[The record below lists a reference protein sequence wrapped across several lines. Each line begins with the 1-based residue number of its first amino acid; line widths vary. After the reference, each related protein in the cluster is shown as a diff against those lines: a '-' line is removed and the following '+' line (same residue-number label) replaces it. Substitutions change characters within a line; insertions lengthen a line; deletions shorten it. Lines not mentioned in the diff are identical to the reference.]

1 MHPTRKRQRTNLA
14 VAVQI
19 KRERV
24 EPQGR
29 ERRFP
34 WVGFAAGVRA
44 MLRTNARTDNG
55 TQRTTELVAD
65 NPAGESAEDG
75 TNGQPTGVG
84 RIIAIIVAAV
94 FVRIAIV
101 AVFVGVTVA
110 TVFVS
115 IAVATVFVSIAVAT
129 VFVGVA
135 VAAVFIGVAVVARV
149 QRIIM
154 WWFYIWWSFTARLGW
169 IFWIKMSGSRRRK
182 FIFSW
187 RRFTRYPVIFTIKI
201 ITSI

>member
-1 MHPTRKRQRTNLA
+1 
-14 VAVQI
+14 
-19 KRERV
+19 
-24 EPQGR
+24 
-29 ERRFP
+29 
-34 WVGFAAGVRA
+34 
-44 MLRTNARTDNG
+44 MLRTNARTEKC
-55 TQRTTELVAD
+55 TQRTSGDTACKTT
-65 NPAGESAEDG
+65 GESTEDG
-75 TNGQPTGVG
+75 TNGQSAGVG

-110 TVFVS
+110 TVFVG
-115 IAVATVFVSIAVAT
+115 VTVV
-129 VFVGVA
+129 
-135 VAAVFIGVAVVARV
+135 AVFIGVAVVARV